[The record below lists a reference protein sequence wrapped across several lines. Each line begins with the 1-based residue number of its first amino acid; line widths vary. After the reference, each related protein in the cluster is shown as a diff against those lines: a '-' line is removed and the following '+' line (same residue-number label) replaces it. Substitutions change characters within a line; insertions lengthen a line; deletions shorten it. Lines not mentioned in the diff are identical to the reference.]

1 MSRLCCCW
9 TCLALVVFASGATAQ
24 ESGAQNPFEL
34 ARALREN
41 DQPDLALE
49 HLDDL
54 AKTLSKESLVT
65 LPIERAKS
73 RIKLAAQEADDLK
86 RDGLV
91 NEAKAELD
99 QFLKANA
106 GHPRAVEATMSLAN
120 ISSLQGKS
128 QLDRARKLPDV
139 AGQKAAAALA
149 RPFFI
154 EASTRFQKAAETL
167 EQGVKDPTA
176 TPVAKRSRSGELY
189 QTILDQGI
197 NRYFLA
203 ESYIAAEGKQD
214 IEGRAAAYKSAQD
227 IFAKLGD
234 RDASHSLCWVARAWA
249 GECSYAMS
257 ELIKAESAFAKIR
270 TDAAKVPN
278 GVGLAGVRQARFFE
292 IRNKWIVAGKEN
304 TAPAYSAVR
313 KLCEAWS
320 VDYRAFRITNENY
333 AILYYTATT
342 KFDEARLGVKVDPK
356 TMVVTVNPA
365 VMPLLKDADR
375 DLRRLADSEN
385 EYTARAAKMRP
396 QVVRL
401 IVGNADKKPEQI
413 LTFEECHLTSLVQ
426 LDKFQQLNKDDKAT
440 PEQKKVQL
448 DRVIALL
455 EREKQ
460 LPAPKESLRDS
471 LNSQV
476 MLVYTYRLSGQA
488 YRAAV
493 LGEFLA
499 RTSPGPSAVKAG
511 LNAVLAYQEAAEKAD
526 SEDSAS
532 RQTDLAKALGVVQ
545 FLDQSN
551 PNDPTTD
558 EVRFRGSQMLVQ
570 SARYLE
576 AFQLLDRITDR
587 YSSVGRARLLQGGVA
602 FELLRPR
609 SANAAPPKFALPTD
623 AQKVPLFQTAT
634 TDLGRV
640 PVATATSPATVAID
654 YCRVQFQLAQLYLA
668 SGATGYPVAEKISND
683 VTALIPTLATV
694 QSADKE
700 SLLCEAEI
708 VRINAVYGQAMPLHQ
723 QKKYKESADRYKT
736 LIAAMQKSGPAVK
749 KDQAPALAA
758 VAKNLDALRVGKI
771 VVPALN
777 SRVGEGQLDE
787 AGKLLD
793 MLGKFGGDQNQTVNA
808 VFQVVV
814 AAKPQIE
821 QMVKNGKADDAKKV
835 SANLSA
841 LASRISGADAKLTP
855 VQLLDL
861 GKIFKELGDFDK
873 GIALLLRVPAP
884 KNLAFLKAEP
894 SQPVAPDAAWTA
906 DKAATPFYRVA
917 QLELIRTYRLA
928 NQLPKAEELLEASLG
943 KDRKSGWAYKYPEYR
958 REEFYYLEAK
968 AAGIANPQEASKVW
982 AEAKKGWDGMSREY
996 LKVLTTALPATAKE
1010 EDVSNL
1016 RRQKDFAKPIYF
1028 DLVAELIR
1036 CLTRAQLQI
1045 QSGKKPELDKAM
1057 AGLAKQIVDIEK
1069 KNPEL
1074 NDDVKAKFQ
1083 KLFEEVPQLKDAY
1096 KAAGGAWNTPV
1107 K

>member
-1 MSRLCCCW
+1 MSRLLCCW
-9 TCLALVVFASGATAQ
+9 TCLALIVAAPGAMAQ

-49 HLDDL
+49 YLDDL
-54 AKTLSKESLVT
+54 AKTLPKELLVT

-86 RDGLV
+86 RDTLV

-106 GHPRAVEATMSLAN
+106 GHPRSNEAAMSLAN

-128 QLDRARKLPDV
+128 QLERARKLSDV
-139 AGQKAAAALA
+139 AGQKTAAALA
-149 RPFFI
+149 RPFFN
-154 EASTRFQKAAETL
+154 EASTRFQKAAESL
-167 EQGVKDPTA
+167 EQSVKDAA
-176 TPVAKRSRSGELY
+176 TPNLKLSRSTELF
-189 QTILDQGI
+189 QTILDQAV
-197 NRYFLA
+197 NRYYLG
-203 ESYIAAEGKQD
+203 ESYIAVEGKQN
-214 IEGRAAAYKSAQD
+214 IEERAAAYKSAQD
-227 IFAKLGD
+227 LFTKLGE
-234 RDASHSLCWVARAWA
+234 RDPNHSLCWVARAWV

-257 ELIKAESAFAKIR
+257 ETFKAEATFAKLR
-270 TDAAKVPN
+270 TDAAKIPN
-278 GVGLAGVRQARFFE
+278 GPGTAGVRQARFFE
-292 IRNKWIVAGKEN
+292 IRDKWIQAGKAN
-304 TAPAYSAVR
+304 TAAAYSSVR
-313 KLCEAWS
+313 KLCEVWVS
-320 VDYRAFRITNENY
+320 DYRSFRITNENY

-365 VMPLLKDADR
+365 VIPLLKEADR
-375 DLRRLADSEN
+375 ELRRLADSEN
-385 EYTARAAKMRP
+385 EYTTRATKMRP

-426 LDKFQQLNKDDKAT
+426 LDKFQQLNKDDKTT
-440 PEQKKVQL
+440 PEEKKLQL

-460 LPAPKESLRDS
+460 LPVPKESLRDS
-471 LNSQV
+471 QNSQV
-476 MLVYTYRLSGQA
+476 MLVYTYRLAGLPYQ
-488 YRAAV
+488 AAV

-499 RTSPGPSAVKAG
+499 RTIKGPAAAKAG
-511 LNAVLAYQEAAEKAD
+511 LNAILAYQEAAEKAD
-526 SEDSAS
+526 SEDTIS
-532 RQTDLAKALGVVQ
+532 RQTDFGKAMSVVA

-558 EVRFRGSQMLVQ
+558 EVRYRGAQILVQ
-570 SARYLE
+570 NGRYLE
-576 AFQLLDRITDR
+576 AFQLLNRVTDR
-587 YSSVGRARLLQGGVA
+587 YSNVARARLLQGGIA

-609 SANAAPPKFALPTD
+609 SPNSSTPKFTVPSD

-640 PVATATSPATVAID
+640 PVATATSPANVAID
-654 YCRVQFQLAQLYLA
+654 SCRVQFQLAQLYLA

-694 QSADKE
+694 QSDDKE
-700 SLLCEAEI
+700 SLRCEAEI
-708 VRINAVYGQAMPLHQ
+708 IRINAVYGQAMPLHQ
-723 QKKYKESADRYKT
+723 QKKYKESADRYKS

-749 KDQAPALAA
+749 KDQAPALAT
-758 VAKNLDALRVGKI
+758 VAKNLDALRISKI
-771 VVPALN
+771 VVPSLN

-793 MLGKFGGDQNQTVNA
+793 MLSKFGGDQNQTVNA

-821 QMVKNGKADDAKKV
+821 QMVKEGKADDAKKV
-835 SANLSA
+835 SGNLSN
-841 LASRISGADAKLTP
+841 LAARISGADAKLTP

-861 GKIFKELGDFDK
+861 GKIFKELGDYDK

-894 SQPVAPDAAWTA
+894 PQPAAPDAAWTA

-943 KDRKSGWAYKYPEYR
+943 KDRKSGWAFKFPEYR
-958 REEFYYLEAK
+958 REELYYLESK
-968 AAGIANPQEASKVW
+968 AAGIANPQEASKIW

-996 LKVLTTALPATAKE
+996 LKVLTTALPANAKE
-1010 EDVSNL
+1010 EDVANL
-1016 RRQKDFAKPIYF
+1016 RRQKEFAKPIYY

-1045 QSGKKPELDKAM
+1045 NNGKKPELDKAM
-1057 AGLAKQIVDIEK
+1057 AGLAKQIVELEK

-1074 NDDVKAKFQ
+1074 NDDVKAKFL
-1083 KLFEEVPQLKDAY
+1083 KLFEEVSQLKDAY
-1096 KAAGGAWNTPV
+1096 KAAGGAWNTAV